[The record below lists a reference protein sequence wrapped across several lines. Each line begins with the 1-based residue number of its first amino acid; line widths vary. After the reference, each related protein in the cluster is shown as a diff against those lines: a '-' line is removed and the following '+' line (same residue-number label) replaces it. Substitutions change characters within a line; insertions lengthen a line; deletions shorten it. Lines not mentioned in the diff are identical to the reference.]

1 MVEYISGTVKN
12 LSPTS
17 VVIDNHGIGYIM
29 EISLQTYN
37 ALQGKSEASIFIQ
50 HQLNQRDGSEIDYGF
65 ASTEERDLFRNI
77 TSVSGMGASSARMI
91 LSAMS
96 ANEFRE
102 VILTEDISRLKTI
115 KGIGL
120 KSAQRLV
127 LELKDKINKAEI
139 ESSEVLFR
147 SETNNYA
154 EEAAAALFNLGF
166 AKANITKAIQK
177 ILKDKPESKVEDII
191 KSALK
196 IL

>member
-1 MVEYISGTVKN
+1 MIEYISGRVNT
-12 LSPTS
+12 LTPTS

-37 ALQGKSEASIFIQ
+37 VLQGKSEATIYIQ
-50 HQLNQRDGSEIDYGF
+50 RQVNQRDGSEVDYGF
-65 ASTEERDLFRNI
+65 ASTEERNLFRNI

-96 ANEFRE
+96 ASELSE
-102 VILTEDISRLKTI
+102 VILSEDIHRLKSI

-127 LELKDKINKAEI
+127 LELKDKIVKGENESAEKLFKV
-139 ESSEVLFR
+139 ESNS
-147 SETNNYA
+147 YA

-166 AKANITKAIQK
+166 AKPNISKAIQK
-177 ILKDKPESKVEDII
+177 ILKENPDSKVEDII
-191 KSALK
+191 KAALK